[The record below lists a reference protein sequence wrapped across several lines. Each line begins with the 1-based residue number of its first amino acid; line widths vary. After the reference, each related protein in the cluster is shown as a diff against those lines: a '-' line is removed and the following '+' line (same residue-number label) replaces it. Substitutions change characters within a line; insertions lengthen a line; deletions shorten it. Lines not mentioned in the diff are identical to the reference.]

1 MKLLPVFQSGEL
13 SVITTPGAGIM
24 NKWLLLGIAIIA
36 ETIATSSLKASEG
49 FTRLW
54 PSVLV
59 VLGYG
64 LAFYFLS
71 LTLRVIPVGVA
82 YAVWSGVGI
91 VLVTL
96 IGWFLFGQKLD
107 MPALIGIAFIMAG
120 VLIMNI
126 FSRAAAH

>member
-1 MKLLPVFQSGEL
+1 
-13 SVITTPGAGIM
+13 M

-96 IGWFLFGQKLD
+96 LGWFLFGQKLD

-120 VLIMNI
+120 VIIMNV

>member
-24 NKWLLLGIAIIA
+24 NKWLLLGFAIIA
-36 ETIATSSLKASEG
+36 ETIDTSSLKASEG